1 MNPQFSR
8 SPVTL
13 AGYRAAPS
21 KLRLTR
27 FKTNV
32 SKRLRRRND
41 PNLRA
46 PSRIVCGYFA
56 PFALVVHSPFAGA
69 GAACRHGSQR
79 VEAGPIAG
87 LCRRPGAQ
95 RLSLFRNWL

>member
-1 MNPQFSR
+1 MNPQFFR

-13 AGYRAAPS
+13 SGYRAAPS
-21 KLRLTR
+21 QLRLTR

-32 SKRLRRRND
+32 SKRLQRPNE

-56 PFALVVHSPFAGA
+56 PFALVVHSPIAGL
-69 GAACRHGSQR
+69 GAACRHGSER
-79 VEAGPIAG
+79 IDEDPIAG
-87 LCRRPGAQ
+87 LSQRPGNQ
-95 RLSLFRNWL
+95 RLSLFHNWL